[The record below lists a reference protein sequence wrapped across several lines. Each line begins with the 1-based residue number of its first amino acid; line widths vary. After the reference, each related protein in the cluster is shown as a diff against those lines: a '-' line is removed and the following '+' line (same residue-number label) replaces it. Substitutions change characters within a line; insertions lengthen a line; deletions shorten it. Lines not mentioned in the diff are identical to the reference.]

1 MLTCPCMVTTI
12 FQATRTKMEN
22 HAQEHGI
29 HWDNAGLMT
38 GRVIFMIK
46 SLSKWI
52 RDSKNIDIEL
62 LMFAQIQR
70 RSWISSML
78 ELLIQCWRLMLLRK
92 FSNSF
97 IIKISTKFYSLWTDT
112 TLGWTQQDIEVSDIK
127 MTVSWKELFHHMI
140 FPSLGFSES
149 LMATWFVKVWSI
161 YQQLT
166 IEPIIISWH
175 QIWLTGSKVI
185 NIKFLTWHLMSSE
198 TC

>member
-1 MLTCPCMVTTI
+1 MLTCPYMVTTI
-12 FQATRTKMEN
+12 SQATKIKMVN

-78 ELLIQCWRLMLLRK
+78 EQKIQCWRLTLLRK
-92 FSNSF
+92 FLNSF

-112 TLGWTQQDIEVSDIK
+112 TLGWTQQGIEVSDIK

-149 LMATWFVKVWSI
+149 LMVIWFVKVWSI

-185 NIKFLTWHLMSSE
+185 NIKFLTWPLMSSE